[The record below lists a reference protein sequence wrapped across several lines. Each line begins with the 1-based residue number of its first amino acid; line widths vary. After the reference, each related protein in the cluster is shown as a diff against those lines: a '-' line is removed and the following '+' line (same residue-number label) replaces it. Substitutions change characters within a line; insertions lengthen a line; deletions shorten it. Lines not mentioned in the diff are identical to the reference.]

1 MIPFDLSTNLRHTW
15 FFDLD
20 GTILKHNGLWED
32 GEDSLLPGVK
42 DLWRSIPMDDY
53 IVITTAR
60 RPMYKEVTAHFLK
73 DNHIRYDYLLF
84 GIGHGERIVV
94 NDEKPK
100 GLQTAIAWNVKRDR
114 GFNSQ

>member
-1 MIPFDLSTNLRHTW
+1 MIPFELSTNLRHTW

-32 GEDSLLPGVK
+32 GQDSLLPGVK
-42 DLWRSIPMDDY
+42 ELWLTIPLDDC

-60 RPMYKEVTAHFLK
+60 NPMYEEATKKFLIE
-73 DNHIRYDYLLF
+73 NHMRYDHLLF

-94 NDEKPK
+94 NDEKPG
-100 GLQTAIAWNVKRDR
+100 GLQTAIAWNVKRDA
-114 GFNSQ
+114 GFQ